1 MCPATTPPP
10 RFIFSPEGTF
20 FRSFLLDEV
29 VKSID
34 ALSREQLVLLVS
46 RLGLQGVQVPVL
58 LPGAKQSFVPLSPTL
73 SDEDRQVVDNV
84 VKIGERGKGQ

>member
-1 MCPATTPPP
+1 V
-10 RFIFSPEGTF
+10 FSPEGTF

-46 RLGLQGVQVPVL
+46 QLGLQVLVAILNRGVAIL
-58 LPGAKQSFVPLSPTL
+58 
-73 SDEDRQVVDNV
+73 N
-84 VKIGERGKGQ
+84 RG